1 MKILVL
7 DGNEN
12 QAVACVRSLARAG
25 HRVSVGSSNSWSKAG
40 WSRFAESSFTYP
52 APMDSAEAFVA
63 RIREEVARV
72 PGTLVLPVTERTTL
86 PLSTYREEIFASCG
100 RLVLPSHE
108 IVMRAFDKS
117 ETTRLASSLGV
128 SVPKTFY
135 VASSAEAH
143 DIAESINY
151 PAVIKARSS
160 EQMSASGKVIA
171 TGAPLYARNAEEL
184 LAAVEQMNQRSS
196 AALVQEYV
204 EGNGAGYF
212 ALMRE
217 GELRAEFAHR
227 RIRDV
232 RPTGSGSAVRASA
245 PVDPHMRDAALAIL
259 QALRWHGVAMVEF
272 RIRADGTPVFMEVNG
287 RFWNS
292 LPLSVYAGADF
303 PALLAELAERG
314 DVPVAPN
321 YRMNVRCRWLL
332 GDARHLIEVW
342 RGAPAGYA
350 GKYPGRLRATLDFLK
365 PVGGTY
371 HDNFMMSDPMP
382 ELGDWLDFA
391 FRRIP
396 ALVKKRQA
404 HSEMRSVEL
413 SAPLP
418 KSRSEV

>member
-25 HRVSVGSSNSWSKAG
+25 HRVSVGASTSWSKAG

-52 APMDSAEAFVA
+52 APQDSVDRFVA
-63 RIREEVARV
+63 RIRDEAAREE
-72 PGTLVLPVTERTTL
+72 GTLVLPVTERTTI
-86 PLSTYREEIFASCG
+86 PLSANREEIFAAGG
-100 RLVLPSHE
+100 RLVLPPHE
-108 IVMRAFDKS
+108 TVMRAFDKT

-128 SVPKTFY
+128 AVPKTFY
-135 VASSAEAH
+135 VTSCVEARE
-143 DIAESINY
+143 IADSISY

-160 EQMSASGKVIA
+160 EQVSASGKVLA
-171 TGAPLYARNAEEL
+171 TGAPLYARNAGEL
-184 LAAVEQMNQRSS
+184 LAAIEQMCRRSS

-204 EGNGAGYF
+204 EGEGAGYF

-217 GELRAEFAHR
+217 GELRLEFAHR

-245 PVDPHMRDAALAIL
+245 RPDPRMREAALRIL
-259 QALRWHGVAMVEF
+259 QALRWHGAAMVEF
-272 RIRADGTPVFMEVNG
+272 RVKQDGTPVFMEVNG

-303 PALLAELAERG
+303 PARLAEMAERG
-314 DVPVAPN
+314 DVAAATD
-321 YRMNVRCRWLL
+321 YRLGVRCRWLL

-342 RGAPAGYA
+342 RGKPAGYT
-350 GKYPGRLRATLDFLK
+350 GKYPGRLRATLEFLT
-365 PVGGTY
+365 PVRGTY

-391 FRRIP
+391 LQPR
-396 ALVKKRQA
+396 AL
-404 HSEMRSVEL
+404 SV
-413 SAPLP
+413 
-418 KSRSEV
+418 

>member
-25 HRVSVGSSNSWSKAG
+25 HRVSVGASTSWSKAG

-52 APMDSAEAFVA
+52 APQDSADRFVA
-63 RIREEVARV
+63 RIRDEAARE

-86 PLSTYREEIFASCG
+86 PLSACREEIFNAGG
-100 RLVLPSHE
+100 RMVLPPHE
-108 IVMRAFDKS
+108 TVTRAFDKT

-128 SVPKTFY
+128 AVPKTFY
-135 VASSAEAH
+135 VTNSAEGRE
-143 DIAESINY
+143 IADSINY

-160 EQMSASGKVIA
+160 EQVSASGKVVA
-171 TGAPLYARNAEEL
+171 TGAPLYARNAKEL
-184 LAAVEQMNQRSS
+184 LAAIEQVSLRSS
-196 AALVQEYV
+196 AALVQDYV
-204 EGNGAGYF
+204 EGEGAGYF

-217 GELRAEFAHR
+217 GELRLEFAHR

-245 PVDPHMRDAALAIL
+245 LPDPRMREAALRIL

-272 RIRADGTPVFMEVNG
+272 RVRPDGTPVFMEVNG

-292 LPLSVYAGADF
+292 LPLPVYAGADF
-303 PALLAELAERG
+303 PARLAEMAERG
-314 DVPVAPN
+314 DVATASG
-321 YRMNVRCRWLL
+321 YRLGVRCRWLL
-332 GDARHLIEVW
+332 GDARHLMEVW
-342 RGAPAGYA
+342 RGAPEGYA
-350 GKYPGRLRATLDFLK
+350 GKYPGRLRATLDFLT
-365 PVGGTY
+365 PVRGTY

-391 FRRIP
+391 LRRVP
-396 ALVKKRQA
+396 AQFTK
-404 HSEMRSVEL
+404 SEADLESRGSVNVEGRY
-413 SAPLP
+413 
-418 KSRSEV
+418 SRS

>member
-1 MKILVL
+1 
-7 DGNEN
+7 
-12 QAVACVRSLARAG
+12 
-25 HRVSVGSSNSWSKAG
+25 
-40 WSRFAESSFTYP
+40 
-52 APMDSAEAFVA
+52 
-63 RIREEVARV
+63 
-72 PGTLVLPVTERTTL
+72 
-86 PLSTYREEIFASCG
+86 
-100 RLVLPSHE
+100 
-108 IVMRAFDKS
+108 MRAFDKS
-117 ETTRLASSLGV
+117 ETTRLASSLGIA
-128 SVPKTFY
+128 VPKTFY
-135 VASSAEAH
+135 VTSSAEAREIV
-143 DIAESINY
+143 DSLTF

-160 EQMSASGKVIA
+160 EQISATGKVLASG
-171 TGAPLYARNAEEL
+171 APIYARNAEEL
-184 LAAVEQMNQRSS
+184 LIAVEQMTQRSPGM
-196 AALVQEYV
+196 LVQEYV

-232 RPTGSGSAVRASA
+232 RPTGSGSAVRASTQ
-245 PVDPHMRDAALAIL
+245 VDPQMREAALAIL
-259 QALRWHGVAMVEF
+259 QALQWHGVAMVEF
-272 RIRADGTPVFMEVNG
+272 RVRAGGTPVFMEVNG

-314 DVPVAPN
+314 DVPVAKG

-332 GDARHLIEVW
+332 GDARHLFEVW

-350 GKYPGRLRATLDFLK
+350 GKYPGRIRATLDFLK

-396 ALVKKRQA
+396 VLFKKRQA
-404 HSEMRSVEL
+404 HLETQGVEL
-413 SAPLP
+413 AAQLP
-418 KSRSEV
+418 NSRSEV